1 MTDLLEFLQTP
12 LGAGLL
18 GLALLV
24 VGYGYFKLTMSE
36 RSKGVLKLLGI
47 VLVAYAALTYMNIPI
62 TLEQEQ
68 PASVVGDFTV
78 TGSEAHS
85 YVTVDQTSRTFV
97 WNTGYDWSGDAI
109 EGATQATF
117 SFAISRDLGTVGL
130 VQTSA
135 EVVSIPDVYNDTAQT
150 SASLISK
157 TGDQYNAVWTRST
170 GTGIGSITITIAE
183 DADGVS
189 VSLNLTLCQAAIR
202 NMDVFDFQVIHL
214 DVAGQPWAIEVLLTG

>member
-1 MTDLLEFLQTP
+1 MDLLQFVQTP

-62 TLEQEQ
+62 TIEQEP
-68 PASVVGDFTV
+68 PASTISGFTV

-85 YVTVDQTSRTFV
+85 YVTVDQASQTFV

-109 EGATQATF
+109 DGATQATF
-117 SFAISRDLGTVGL
+117 TFSIARDLGNVGL
-130 VQTSA
+130 VQTGA

-157 TGDQYNAVWTRST
+157 TGTQYNAVWTRST
-170 GTGIGSITITIAE
+170 GTGIESITITIAE
-183 DADGVS
+183 DADGAS
-189 VSLNLTLCQAAIR
+189 VSLNLTLSQAAIR
-202 NMDVFDFQVIHL
+202 NMDAFDTQVIRL
-214 DVAGQPWAIEVLLTG
+214 WAIEVLSTG